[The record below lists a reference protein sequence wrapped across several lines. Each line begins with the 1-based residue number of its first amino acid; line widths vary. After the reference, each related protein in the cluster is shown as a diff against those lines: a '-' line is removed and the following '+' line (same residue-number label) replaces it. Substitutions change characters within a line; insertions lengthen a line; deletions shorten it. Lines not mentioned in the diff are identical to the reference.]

1 MEENIYLDD
10 TMFLI
15 IMIITLTVS
24 MYKVSKY
31 IKVKDKP
38 PQFYFWIML
47 IFAIISSFIIVEF
60 SKKNN

>member
-10 TMFLI
+10 TIFLI
-15 IMIITLTVS
+15 IMIITLTAS

-31 IKVKDKP
+31 LKVKDKP

-47 IFAIISSFIIVEF
+47 IFIIIGYFIIVEL
-60 SKKNN
+60 SEKNN